1 MSDTKIEVVSV
12 YANGI
17 EFVVPV
23 ELNNDTEMVSL
34 ILKTESMLNDEKQY
48 WFDIWHTM
56 NDEQRDRLRDIL
68 AIEKAKLE
76 ELDANYQAEIASLN
90 KKNSK

>member
-1 MSDTKIEVVSV
+1 MSNTKIEVVSV

-17 EFVVPV
+17 EFIIPKV
-23 ELNNDTEMVSL
+23 LNDDTEMVSL

-48 WFDIWHTM
+48 WFNIWCSM
-56 NDEQRDRLRDIL
+56 DEAQRDRLRDIL

-76 ELDANYQAEIASLN
+76 ELEANYQAELASLN
-90 KKNSK
+90 KKNSQ